1 MVNVNI
7 ENSGKESTEFSKG
20 QFPKKKKV
28 VNGIVHKGDF
38 VDLEYTG
45 FANGEVFDSNIE
57 EDFKKMNNNPGDKP
71 KKLVIAI
78 GQGFVVPG
86 LDKALEGKE
95 VGKFYEVD
103 VKFKEGFGERKR
115 ELVKIIPLRVFT
127 DKQVNP
133 YPGLT
138 LAMDDTLARIITVSG
153 ARVVTDFNNPLA
165 GKDLHYKFK
174 IARKVDDE
182 KEKASS
188 LFESLLGFAPEFEV
202 KNDIIL
208 KGPKEFAAIVKM
220 LGKRFK
226 EVLGKDIKLEI
237 KEDKAEDKKDKMDEK
252 KEHVHGPDC
261 DHEH

>member
-1 MVNVNI
+1 MVNTN
-7 ENSGKESTEFSKG
+7 
-20 QFPKKKKV
+20 
-28 VNGIVHKGDF
+28 KGDF

-45 FANGEVFDSNIE
+45 SANGEVFDSNIE
-57 EDFKKMNNNPGDKP
+57 EDFKKMNKNSQDKP

-95 VGKFYEVD
+95 VGKFYEID

-138 LAMDDTLARIITVSG
+138 LAMDDMLARVITVSG

-174 IARKVDDE
+174 ISRKVDDE
-182 KEKASS
+182 KEKTTS

-202 KNDIIL
+202 KEDIIL
-208 KGPKEFAAIVKM
+208 KGPKAFEAIVKM

-226 EVLGKDIKLEI
+226 EILGKELKLEI
-237 KEDKAEDKKDKMDEK
+237 KEDKKDESNKVEDKK
-252 KEHVHGPDC
+252 
-261 DHEH
+261 

>member
-1 MVNVNI
+1 MVNVN
-7 ENSGKESTEFSKG
+7 
-20 QFPKKKKV
+20 
-28 VNGIVHKGDF
+28 KGDF

-45 FANGEVFDSNIE
+45 YTNGEVFDSNIP
-57 EDFKKMNNNPGDKP
+57 EDFKKMNNNPGDKH

-95 VGKFYEVD
+95 VGKFFEVD

-127 DKQVNP
+127 EKKINP

-138 LAMDDTLARIITVSG
+138 LAMDDMLARIITVSG

-174 IARKVDDE
+174 VIRKVEDE
-182 KEKASS
+182 KEKVTS

-208 KGPKEFAAIVKM
+208 KGPKAFEAIVKM

-226 EVLGKDIKLEI
+226 EILGKEIKLEI

-252 KEHVHGPDC
+252 KEHVHDENC
-261 DHEH
+261 EHEH

>member
-1 MVNVNI
+1 MVNVN
-7 ENSGKESTEFSKG
+7 
-20 QFPKKKKV
+20 
-28 VNGIVHKGDF
+28 KGDF
-38 VDLEYTG
+38 IDLEYTG
-45 FANGEVFDSNIE
+45 YTNGEVFDSNVA
-57 EDFKKMNNNPGDKP
+57 EDFKKMDHNPGDKP
-71 KKLVIAI
+71 KKLVVVI

-95 VGKFYEVD
+95 VGKSYETD
-103 VKFKEGFGERKR
+103 VKFKDGFGERKR
-115 ELVKIIPLRVFT
+115 DLVKIIPLRVFT
-127 DKQVNP
+127 DKRVNP

-138 LAMDDTLARIITVSG
+138 LAMDDMLARIITVSG

-174 IARKVDDE
+174 ISRKVDDE
-182 KEKASS
+182 KEKATS

-208 KGPKEFAAIVKM
+208 KGPKAFEAIVKM

-226 EVLGKDIKLEI
+226 EILGKEIKLEV
-237 KEDKAEDKKDKMDEK
+237 KEDKAEDKKGKVDEK

>member
-1 MVNVNI
+1 MVNVN
-7 ENSGKESTEFSKG
+7 
-20 QFPKKKKV
+20 
-28 VNGIVHKGDF
+28 KGDF

-45 FANGEVFDSNIE
+45 SANGEVFDSNIA
-57 EDFKKMNNNPGDKP
+57 EDFKKMNNEGQNKP

-95 VGKFYEVD
+95 VGKFFEVD

-127 DKQVNP
+127 DKKINP

-138 LAMDDTLARIITVSG
+138 LAMDDMLARIITVSG

-165 GKDLHYKFK
+165 GKDLHYKFR
-174 IARKVDDE
+174 ISRKVDDE
-182 KEKASS
+182 KEKATS

-220 LGKRFK
+220 LEKRFK
-226 EVLGKDIKLEI
+226 EVLGKEIKLEI
-237 KEDKAEDKKDKMDEK
+237 KEDKVEDKVDEK